1 MGDFEGIKENETANL
16 TEDLFT
22 ELLITF
28 PSLALDSLARRRRL
42 QRSVM
47 AHALDLAIKMQVS
60 KTTYQVELQEGGM
73 VGDWKP
79 LVREFLEG
87 FSCYDVKTRKRIK
100 ATSRGFVGR
109 EGQLGSMIM
118 PIEPLVERVSNDGTM
133 KVLRTD
139 TFLVALD

>member
-1 MGDFEGIKENETANL
+1 MEEFEGIKEKETANL
-16 TEDLFT
+16 TKHLFT

-47 AHALDLAIKMQVS
+47 AHAIDLAIKMQVS

-79 LVREFLEG
+79 LVREFLED
-87 FSCYDVKTRKRIK
+87 FSCYDVKTRKRVK
-100 ATSRGFVGR
+100 ATSRGIVGR